1 MLKSS
6 GVSVLDVA
14 LPEGVPRRAFIIV
27 GGEAGTGKTVLLT
40 ELAWRALE
48 RGEHVIYAILENDP
62 LAVLTR
68 FKRMKWDLE
77 SYIKQKKFTIFDGFS
92 HLLDETLRKRRPMA
106 SPRDDLLRDCV
117 TRFDPTRRTTIVDT
131 FYNML
136 ESILDA
142 GEKAFIVFDSLT
154 ELFSLLPGET
164 FFNALKQLR
173 AMMLRASTPFI
184 CSAHYGVV
192 EKFPS
197 TISYLADGL
206 IDLRFQP
213 QLMQQGILVKQIR
226 IRRMSGVKS
235 FPIWLTFDVEHGTGI
250 ILTLDY
256 ARKVQEEMKQILYGQ
271 GITPGDLRSP
281 ELPPESEDRIN
292 Q

>member
-1 MLKSS
+1 MLKS

-14 LPEGVPRRAFIIV
+14 LPEGVPRRAFIVV

-68 FKRMKWDLE
+68 FKRLKWNLDP
-77 SYIKQKKFTIFDGFS
+77 YIKKEKFTIFDGFS
-92 HLLDETLRKRRPMA
+92 HILNETLRKRKKIT
-106 SPRDDLLRDCV
+106 SPRDDMLRNCV
-117 TRFDPTRRTTIVDT
+117 TRFDPTRMTTVVDA
-131 FYNML
+131 FYSVL
-136 ESILDA
+136 EASQDL
-142 GEKAFIVFDSLT
+142 GEEAFVVFDSLT
-154 ELFSLLPGET
+154 ELFSLLAGET
-164 FFNALKQLR
+164 FFDTLKQLR
-173 AMMLRASTPFI
+173 AMTLRAAAPFI
-184 CSAHYGVV
+184 CAAHYGVV

-235 FPIWLTFDVEHGTGI
+235 FPIWLTFDVEHGQGI
-250 ILTLDY
+250 VLTLDY
-256 ARKVQEEMKQILYGQ
+256 ARKIQEEMKRILYDMGL
-271 GITPGDLRSP
+271 TPGDLRSP
-281 ELPPESEDRIN
+281 ELPPESEDGVS
-292 Q
+292 